1 MTKAVDP
8 KIRISGLSLLAIQQ
22 KIFDI
27 QIYNPLTTFAKSIFS
42 FATSLLTMF
51 LFLSLSQ
58 LFITLIKILKK
69 IINTFTVKEFKIL
82 RIVYTI
88 IHAL

>member
-27 QIYNPLTTFAKSIFS
+27 QMNNPLVGH
-42 FATSLLTMF
+42 
-51 LFLSLSQ
+51 
-58 LFITLIKILKK
+58 IKIIHTDHKLRK
-69 IINTFTVKEFKIL
+69 IILDLE
-82 RIVYTI
+82 
-88 IHAL
+88 